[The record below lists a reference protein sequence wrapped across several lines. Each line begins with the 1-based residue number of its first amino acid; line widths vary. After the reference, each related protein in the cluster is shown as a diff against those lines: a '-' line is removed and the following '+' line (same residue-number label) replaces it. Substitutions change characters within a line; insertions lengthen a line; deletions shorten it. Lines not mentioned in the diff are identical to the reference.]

1 MLNILLIS
9 HNQYKDLLLNL
20 HYNWSNNFLFVNAT
34 KIYRFKAK
42 ASEIKDYV
50 LIFQKN
56 LRLILWK
63 KKKKKKKTGFVKGI
77 VKPFSVYFNL
87 IDTSDILDIH

>member
-1 MLNILLIS
+1 MLNILLIP

-20 HYNWSNNFLFVNAT
+20 HYNWSYSFLFVNAT

-42 ASEIKDYV
+42 ASEIKDDV

-56 LRLILWK
+56 LRLILW
-63 KKKKKKKTGFVKGI
+63 KKKKKTGFVKGI
-77 VKPFSVYFNL
+77 VKPFSVYFNP